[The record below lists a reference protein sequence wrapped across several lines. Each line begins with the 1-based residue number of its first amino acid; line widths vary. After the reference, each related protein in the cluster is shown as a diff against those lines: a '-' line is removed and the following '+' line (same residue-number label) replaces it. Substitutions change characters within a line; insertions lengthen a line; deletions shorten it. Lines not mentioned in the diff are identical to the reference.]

1 MREKICNSLVV
12 VQFLCVVLLSYLFVN
27 SEKKQDFSKP
37 TVSQCKQAVDIAI
50 DVLPL
55 VSFEKGGDKLFF
67 IKRIYDMTQE
77 TPVRIY
83 AEYVATVIYVTHNY
97 IGYKDINQKLISE
110 SKELFVSSC
119 NKFEL

>member
-1 MREKICNSLVV
+1 MKKEHYFLIAIFFCWLGCAFILVK
-12 VQFLCVVLLSYLFVN
+12 
-27 SEKKQDFSKP
+27 SEKKLEFSNP